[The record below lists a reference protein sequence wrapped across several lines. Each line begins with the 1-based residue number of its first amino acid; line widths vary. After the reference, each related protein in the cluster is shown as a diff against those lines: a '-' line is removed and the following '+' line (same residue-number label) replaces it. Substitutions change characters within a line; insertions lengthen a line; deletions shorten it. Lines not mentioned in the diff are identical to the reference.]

1 MYAKLLK
8 SWILFYTL
16 LKMVKRP
23 SCIRVCEIMLSRVL
37 PRVGFAVARGL
48 PRREFAVRKIADVTL
63 PHVPKFARL
72 VLFALQCSTLAICCS
87 AAGRGCAV
95 FVIPAGA
102 PFRRDRVVVLSDRQ
116 VRTRR
121 MSRQW
126 KARSPRSIFTTVFS
140 PPMRNTSC

>member
-37 PRVGFAVARGL
+37 PRVGFAVGRGL

-63 PHVPKFARL
+63 PHVPKYARL
-72 VLFALQCSTLAICCS
+72 VLFVLQCSVL
-87 AAGRGCAV
+87 
-95 FVIPAGA
+95 
-102 PFRRDRVVVLSDRQ
+102 FRCRSRLCRFCDP
-116 VRTRR
+116 RR
-121 MSRQW
+121 H
-126 KARSPRSIFTTVFS
+126 TVQ
-140 PPMRNTSC
+140 T